1 VEIRGGGVTVGPLQF
16 TMQVAI
22 RYRKSTHKASNTLRK
37 WLSNNSLAD
46 QSKLAPTLL
55 YSLAEPTLSPNR
67 EVARE

>member
-1 VEIRGGGVTVGPLQF
+1 MEIRGGGVTVGPLQF

-22 RYRKSTHKASNTLRK
+22 RYRKSTHKASNALRK